1 MFPETI
7 IHKISETNSDFLM
20 TQRTTGKVKFL
31 FFKSFYTVLP
41 KLIFWQAEWA
51 LGYHSVKFRHFPDI
65 S

>member
-7 IHKISETNSDFLM
+7 IHKVSETISDFHM

-31 FFKSFYTVLP
+31 FSKSFFAVLT
-41 KLIFWQAEWA
+41 KFIFWQAEWA
-51 LGYHSVKFRHFPDI
+51 LGYHSVKFRHFSDI